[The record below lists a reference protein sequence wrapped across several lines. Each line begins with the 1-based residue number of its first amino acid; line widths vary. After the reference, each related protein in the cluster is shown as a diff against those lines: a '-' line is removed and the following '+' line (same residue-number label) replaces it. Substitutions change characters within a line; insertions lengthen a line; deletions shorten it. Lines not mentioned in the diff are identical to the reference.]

1 MKYKLIICLLFE
13 KSRNFN
19 NLFSKTVGLALISL
33 TWIFIDGAMIR
44 CTSFIMQCCHLL
56 IYLGLEIK
64 IDFVHFDEQKLL
76 IRH

>member
-44 CTSFIMQCCHLL
+44 CTSFIMQCCHLF
-56 IYLGLEIK
+56 IYRGLKVK
-64 IDFVHFDEQKLL
+64 IDFVHFDEQK
-76 IRH
+76 

>member
-19 NLFSKTVGLALISL
+19 NLFCKTVGLALWGLALISL

-44 CTSFIMQCCHLL
+44 CTSFIMQCCHLF
-56 IYLGLEIK
+56 IYRGLKVK
-64 IDFVHFDEQKLL
+64 IDFVHFDEQK
-76 IRH
+76 